1 MHENSAVAVAEQ
13 EAEENEALSR
23 HQRKCLICRHPD
35 REDIED
41 DFLHWGS
48 VWKLA
53 QHYDIDDYRSIYRHA
68 RAFGLIERRRENF
81 RSALDRIIE
90 NASDATVTGDTIIRA
105 IRACSCFDNEGRWA
119 EPPKQVV
126 FTIVKTTAPAATTTT
141 ATSSPQTV
149 APKIGDQPAP
159 SPPPPQPSPADPL
172 PLAPAAAAAPLPTPD
187 ADPESP
193 LEETRRTHL
202 PPPAASPVEERPPA
216 LAAAT
221 ASTPVLSSLPPPT
234 LIYGTGIRNH
244 AISLKT

>member
-1 MHENSAVAVAEQ
+1 MYTKSAVAVA

-41 DFLHWGS
+41 DFLHWGN
-48 VWKLA
+48 VWNLA
-53 QHYDIDDYRSIYRHA
+53 QHYDIEDYRSIYRHA

-105 IRACSCFDNEGRWA
+105 IRACSCLDNEGRWA

-126 FTIVKTTAPAATTTT
+126 FTIVKTTAPCATTTT

-159 SPPPPQPSPADPL
+159 SPPQPPDPVRPTPS
-172 PLAPAAAAAPLPTPD
+172 AAAAAVPIPET
-187 ADPESP
+187 DPEPP
-193 LEETRRTHL
+193 LEDSRRTHL
-202 PPPAASPVEERPPA
+202 PPPSSPFSPVEQRPPA